1 MTRHEMREAAFILL
15 FEMKIGKSTVEEAVE
30 DSKDAFDLPVNNEV
44 IKLVTNVSE
53 KFEELDEVVAK
64 YSAKRAVSRIST
76 VPLVIM
82 EIAIYEMK
90 YSDNV
95 PDVVAINE
103 AVELTKAYGSPEDK
117 AFVNGILNAFMKDK
131 GGNK

>member
-15 FEMKIGKSTVEEAVE
+15 FEMKIGKSTVDEAVE
-30 DSKDAFDLPVNNEV
+30 DSKDAFDLPVDKDV
-44 IKLVTNVSE
+44 ITLVTRVSE
-53 KFEELDEVVAK
+53 KIDEIDDIISK
-64 YSAKRAVSRIST
+64 YSAKRAVARISN

-103 AVELTKAYGSPEDK
+103 AIELTKAYGSPEDK
-117 AFVNGILNAFMKDK
+117 NFVNGILNAYLKDK
-131 GGNK
+131 GGND